1 MPVVLFFWLKTLIKP
16 LRDRLKLPEVERLS
30 FKRNES
36 YKAEIFRKTGAISSS
51 KPSKFHSDRWKWRP
65 STNPTPCIPRE
76 LLKFK
81 LTNQN
86 SASGKNCAIRRHVNR
101 FAVKGPETHL
111 KDFVETFLPTNF
123 GAKTGL
129 PASGDSNVS
138 CCALAV
144 ICAFSNYFMT
154 NSVRYFRLKCK
165 KKSKLP

>member
-1 MPVVLFFWLKTLIKP
+1 MKATKPRFSEKLGPYLPVKP
-16 LRDRLKLPEVERLS
+16 
-30 FKRNES
+30 
-36 YKAEIFRKTGAISSS
+36 A
-51 KPSKFHSDRWKWRP
+51 KFHSDRWKWRP

-111 KDFVETFLPTNF
+111 KDFVATFLPTNF

-129 PASGDSNVS
+129 PANVS